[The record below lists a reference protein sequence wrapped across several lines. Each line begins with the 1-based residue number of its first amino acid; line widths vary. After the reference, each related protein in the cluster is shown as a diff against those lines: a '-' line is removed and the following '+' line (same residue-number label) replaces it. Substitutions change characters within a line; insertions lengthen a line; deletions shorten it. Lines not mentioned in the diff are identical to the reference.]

1 MKIWLITLFLVAPA
15 LAWSEPET
23 RDEQK
28 DEIEGW
34 EAAAPRDAQESPINW
49 VDSSHAYAT
58 DQAQALTEWMDS
70 FFGDPNYDLEK
81 AESLLRLEWT
91 NSWDEQDDYNAN
103 LRLRGKLQL
112 PRVSKR
118 LNLIFSGED
127 GDELSKD
134 ERSQEDRVGLVYTV
148 AEKKRSRI
156 DLGLG
161 INSSGLRPGVR
172 YRSQGP
178 ITELYRYR
186 FTQRVQW
193 EDDEGFYTTGQINLD
208 RALSESSL
216 VRWSNRVVYGEES
229 EGAEWRTRLSLNQR
243 RRPLRKK
250 HQSAVS
256 YFGTIDGVTDPSH
269 TKNYRLGVLLR
280 RQVYR
285 QFLFVELEPSYNWRR
300 ENKEDKREGV
310 WAVEVR
316 FEIALERDLRRMRK
330 RAPIEDGVGEN

>member
-1 MKIWLITLFLVAPA
+1 VKIWLIALFLVAPA
-15 LAWSEPET
+15 LAWSEPESKA
-23 RDEQK
+23 EQK

-34 EAAAPRDAQESPINW
+34 EAAAPRGADEPPINW
-49 VDSSHAYAT
+49 VDSGHAYAT
-58 DQAQALTEWMDS
+58 DQAQALTEWMDN

-81 AESLLRLEWT
+81 AESLLRLEWS
-91 NSWDEQDDYNAN
+91 NSWDEQDDYNGK

-118 LNLIFSGED
+118 LNLVFSGED
-127 GDELSKD
+127 GNELSED
-134 ERSQEDRVGLVYTV
+134 ERSQEDRVGLLYTV

-156 DLGLG
+156 DLGVG
-161 INSSGLRPGVR
+161 INSSGLRPGIR
-172 YRSQGP
+172 YRNQGP
-178 ITELYRYR
+178 ITDLYRYR

-193 EDDEGFYTTGQINLD
+193 ENDEGVYTTGQINLD

-216 VRWSNRVVYGEES
+216 VRWSNRVVYGEET

-243 RRPLRKK
+243 RKPLRKK
-250 HQSAVS
+250 HQLAVS
-256 YFGTIDGVTDPSH
+256 YFGTINGVTDPSY

-285 QFLFVELEPSYNWRR
+285 QFLFVELEPSYNWRQK
-300 ENKEDKREGV
+300 NIEDKREGV
-310 WAVEVR
+310 WAVELR

-330 RAPIEDGVGEN
+330 ADRDEDRVGEN

>member
-1 MKIWLITLFLVAPA
+1 MKIWLIALFLTAPV
-15 LAWSEPET
+15 LAWSAPET
-23 RDEQK
+23 KAEKK

-34 EAAAPRDAQESPINW
+34 EAAAPQRAEESPINW

-91 NSWDEQDDYNAN
+91 NSWDEEDDHNAK

-118 LNLIFSGED
+118 LNLVFSGED
-127 GDELSKD
+127 GDELTED
-134 ERSQEDRVGLVYTV
+134 ERSQEDRVGLLYTV
-148 AEKKRSRI
+148 AEQRRSRV

-161 INSSGLRPGVR
+161 INTSGLRPGIR
-172 YRSQGP
+172 YRNQGP

-216 VRWSNRVVYGEES
+216 VRWSNRVIYGEES

-250 HQSAVS
+250 HQMAVS

-269 TKNYRLGVLLR
+269 TKNYRLGVLVR

-285 QFLFVELEPSYNWRR
+285 RFLFVEVEPSYNWRR
-300 ENKEDKREGV
+300 REKEDNREGV
-310 WAVEVR
+310 WAIELR

-330 RAPIEDGVGEN
+330 LDDD